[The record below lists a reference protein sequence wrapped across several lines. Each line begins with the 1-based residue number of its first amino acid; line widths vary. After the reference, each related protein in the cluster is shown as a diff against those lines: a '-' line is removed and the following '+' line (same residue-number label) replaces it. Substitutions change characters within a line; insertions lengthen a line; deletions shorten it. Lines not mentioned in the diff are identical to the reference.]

1 MEKENSLLLNK
12 LKDTTS
18 PTNIHNVG
26 IYFKDFFNE
35 DLIDYYELLLKDH
48 QFQTLTESNKP
59 SNAFR
64 KGIYLTNVTYIE
76 DTNDLKFNLLRC
88 SSNLDGPT
96 DNFRETDL
104 KIINKV
110 TEAAKEYFEKPFNL
124 NHVLA
129 QVYNNNV
136 ETSKK
141 AKIKEHSDKTKD
153 MDLSG
158 IMAFCTFYNTKELQE
173 RSKQS
178 QIDPYDYVYKNT
190 SVLTTLKFRLKKC
203 VTDNTLIKEFEIKL
217 YPGSVFLM
225 PLSTNRLY
233 THEICPS
240 VLNVEQIPTRMGY
253 VIRCSKTE
261 AVHKDGKTY
270 IINTDNS
277 LTELIEPCE
286 DEIIRLKD
294 LYYNE
299 NTTADIIQYDG
310 FNFSLNKGDYLAPI
324 I

>member
-1 MEKENSLLLNK
+1 MENENSLLLDK
-12 LKDTTS
+12 LNGINS

-35 DLIDYYELLLKDH
+35 DSIDYFDLLLKEH
-48 QFQTLTESNKP
+48 QFQILTESNKP
-59 SNAFR
+59 TNALR
-64 KGIYLTNVTYIE
+64 KGIYLTNVTKDN
-76 DTNDLKFNLLRC
+76 DTDDLKFNLLRC

-110 TEAAKEYFEKPFNL
+110 TESAKEYFEKPFNL

-129 QVYNNNV
+129 QVYTNNM
-136 ETSKK
+136 ETNKK
-141 AKIKEHSDKTKD
+141 AKIKNHSDKTKD

-158 IMAFCTFYNTKELQE
+158 IMAFCTFYNTQELNKC
-173 RSKQS
+173 SKKS
-178 QIDPYDYVYKNT
+178 TTDTYDYVYKNT
-190 SVLTTLKFRLKKC
+190 SVLTSLKFRLKDC
-203 VTDNTLIKEFEIKL
+203 VKNDLLTKEFEIKL

-261 AVHKDGKTY
+261 AIHKNGKTY
-270 IINTDNS
+270 IINSDNS
-277 LTELIEPCE
+277 FTELCEPSE
-286 DEIIRLKD
+286 NEVVRLKD
-294 LYYNE
+294 LYYKE
-299 NTTADIIQYDG
+299 NTTADIIEYNG